1 MTATTSE
8 DRWERD
14 RQVGVEEVL
23 RKAREKLLIRSN
35 IIKLIF
41 EKTTN

>member
-23 RKAREKLLIRSN
+23 KKAREKLIRSN

>member
-23 RKAREKLLIRSN
+23 KKAGEKLIRSN

-41 EKTTN
+41 E